1 VIKPAKTV
9 FAATLSVAFIWSS
22 AGIIAAE
29 ENSLFDGKTLSG
41 WQGDAKWW
49 RVEAGAITGEIPAG
63 SRLKQNQFLF
73 WNGELHDF
81 DMRLQYRISGHPS
94 ANSGVQFRCQKT
106 LHGAAGYQADLDGGA
121 TWTGRIYDEHGRAL
135 IVERGT
141 RTIIGQ
147 SGGRTVM
154 AFRPAEEYE
163 ALAKRA
169 DWNDYRIRAI
179 GPRMQVW
186 VNGHLAADL
195 TDNELS
201 AHDFSGRLAIQLHSG
216 PGPAKVQFRNIHL
229 QSLGQTAP
237 PQSQAPAPLAK
248 RGGISPE
255 GRNLGFEEGT
265 LRGWKVE
272 GEAWKGNPVEGDTVT
287 PRRPGQA
294 SQHAG
299 RFWVGGYER
308 TNSDAG
314 QGTLTSEPF
323 EVTQPWG
330 SFLVGGGSQSATR
343 VELGQAADGK
353 IFFTA
358 SGREAEDMR
367 GVAVDLTKMRGN
379 KIFIRVVDES
389 SGAWGHINFDD
400 FRFHAKQ
407 PAAIHP
413 PRRVSP
419 VLQHLKQNPGDDPTN
434 SGIRVPE
441 GFRVDLIAREPEVTQ
456 PIAFTFDAR
465 GRLWVVEAHSYPQRR
480 PIGEGRDRVVI
491 FEDADADG
499 TFETRKIFAE
509 KLNLVSGID
518 VGFGGVWLGAAP
530 HLLFIPDH
538 DGDDVPDAKQGSAA

>member
-1 VIKPAKTV
+1 MSAKTV
-9 FAATLSVAFIWSS
+9 FAATISVALTLSS
-22 AGIIAAE
+22 AGIFAAE
-29 ENSLFDGKTLSG
+29 GQSLFDGASLAG
-41 WQGDAKWW
+41 WEGDAKWW
-49 RVEAGAITGEIPAG
+49 RVEDGAITGEIPAD
-63 SRLKQNQFLF
+63 SRLNQNQFLF

-81 DMRLQYRISGHPS
+81 ELRLQYRISGHLS

-106 LHGAAGYQADLDGGA
+106 VNGAAGYQADLDAGA
-121 TWTGRIYDEHGRAL
+121 TWLGRIYDEHGRAL

-147 SGGRTVM
+147 AGERTVM
-154 AFRPAEEYE
+154 AFRPAAEYE
-163 ALAKRA
+163 ALAKRV

-195 TDNELS
+195 TDNELGV
-201 AHDFSGRLAIQLHSG
+201 HEFSGRLAIQLHSG
-216 PGPAKVQFRNIHL
+216 PGPAMVQFRNIQL

-237 PQSQAPAPLAK
+237 PKSQAPAPLAK
-248 RGGISPE
+248 RAGISPE

-314 QGTLTSEPF
+314 QGTLTSAQF
-323 EVTQPWG
+323 EVTHPWG

-358 SGREAEDMR
+358 SGREVEDMR
-367 GVAVDLTKMRGN
+367 AVAVDRKSTRLNSSHALISYAVFCLKKKKKTK
-379 KIFIRVVDES
+379 
-389 SGAWGHINFDD
+389 
-400 FRFHAKQ
+400 
-407 PAAIHP
+407 
-413 PRRVSP
+413 
-419 VLQHLKQNPGDDPTN
+419 
-434 SGIRVPE
+434 
-441 GFRVDLIAREPEVTQ
+441 
-456 PIAFTFDAR
+456 
-465 GRLWVVEAHSYPQRR
+465 
-480 PIGEGRDRVVI
+480 
-491 FEDADADG
+491 
-499 TFETRKIFAE
+499 
-509 KLNLVSGID
+509 
-518 VGFGGVWLGAAP
+518 
-530 HLLFIPDH
+530 
-538 DGDDVPDAKQGSAA
+538 